1 MERRIPMKRRVFL
14 LAGLLLLVNS
24 SFGRDSA
31 RRQLVLV
38 AAGRA
43 TIPAMSHGDVR
54 RAYLGLRDSSGSQRS
69 VPLGNRSDP
78 LLYEVFLQKVIFMSA
93 RNYER
98 QILSHVYQ
106 SGNQRLVMYENKD
119 DVVKHLSNDS
129 DAISYMWASDIKI
142 DSGLRIVQVIWEG
155 NVE

>member
-1 MERRIPMKRRVFL
+1 MIRRAL
-14 LAGLLLLVNS
+14 LLTGLLLLMNT
-24 SFGRDSA
+24 SFGGDSN

-38 AAGRA
+38 AAAR
-43 TIPAMSHGDVR
+43 TPMTAMSNNDVR
-54 RAYLGLRDSSGSQRS
+54 RIYLGLRDSNGSQRS

-106 SGNQRLVMYENKD
+106 SGSQRLVMYENRGD
-119 DVVKHLSNDS
+119 LVQHLVNDP
-129 DAISYMWASDIKI
+129 DAVSYMWASDIKAN
-142 DSGLRIVQVIWEG
+142 SSLRIVQVIWEG
-155 NVE
+155 MVE